1 MRAAP
6 ERTEKMNKRN
16 SLPALYNPILLS
28 LLTMLFTPILG
39 GLLAARNWEELGFE
53 DRARGARRWVRLTLL
68 IIVAYL
74 GMKVLF
80 SNEPVMAFAGPWML
94 LVMWAGWFFSTGFRQ
109 ILHVRGELQDRYE
122 RVPFSRPILIGGLG
136 WVLFTM
142 IQMSVN
148 LAVEILHIEPITAA
162 EKPTGVTISLPQ
174 GADKPVVTPDALEAA
189 PAKN

>member
-1 MRAAP
+1 M
-6 ERTEKMNKRN
+6 KKRN

-80 SNEPVMAFAGPWML
+80 ANEPVMAFAGPWML

-109 ILHVRGELQDRYE
+109 ILYVRGELQDRYE
-122 RVPFSRPILIGGLG
+122 RVPLSRPILIGGLG
-136 WVLFTM
+136 WVLLTM

-162 EKPTGVTISLPQ
+162 EKSTGVTISLPE
-174 GADKPVVTPDALEAA
+174 GAEKPVVTPDAPKSA